1 MISVIFT
8 AMKKLTYY
16 LCCVIGLL
24 YFSLAS
30 AQDIQDDFEGSGTI
44 SSWFGDNCNINTSF
58 ANPFVSGDNTSATVL
73 RYHDIGGTYA
83 NVRFDVAPNFDLT
96 TKNAFSLQI
105 YVPSSGITGAQPNQV
120 SLKLQNGTLA
130 EPWTTQSEIIKPI
143 VLDTWQTVS
152 FNFETD
158 NYINLDPNSPPPIT
172 RTDFSRVVIQVNG
185 EANNDQVLAYLD
197 DVLYFEPT
205 SDDPIYDDLV
215 WSDEFD
221 GTGNIDTN
229 KWHHQII
236 PIINGVDWAN
246 NELQHYTDRPVNSYI
261 EDGKLIIK
269 AYKETYTFN
278 STKEYTSARLNSKF
292 AFTHGRVEVRA
303 KLPSVAGTWPAIW
316 LLGKNINETGAYWQP
331 QFGNT
336 PWPLCGEIDIMEPN
350 IEKTRV
356 LATWHW
362 DSNDGMGYQI
372 NSDEIAVPAS
382 ETTGAFHVYS
392 LEWSPTEMRIYYD
405 NVLVNEMMTVTPF
418 NNEFFI
424 LLNLAMGG
432 NLGGPVDSA
441 FTDDVFEIDYV
452 RVYQETT
459 LSEEEILASKS
470 VLYPNPVQDFLQIK
484 FERPTAQM
492 VRVELYDIN
501 GRIFKNSML
510 ALDGQTLNYDASR
523 LNNGLF
529 FMRIIF
535 DDNTSEVFKFVKQ

>member
-1 MISVIFT
+1 
-8 AMKKLTYY
+8 MKRITYY

-24 YFSLAS
+24 NFSLVN
-30 AQDIQDDFEGSGTI
+30 AQDVQDDFEGSGTI
-44 SSWFGDNCNINTSF
+44 SSWFGDNCDMNTSF
-58 ANPFVSGDNTSATVL
+58 ANPFMSGDNTSATVL
-73 RYHDIGGTYA
+73 RYHDIGGTFA
-83 NVRFDVAPNFDLT
+83 NVRFDAAPNFDLT
-96 TKNAFSLQI
+96 TKNSFSLQI

-120 SLKLQNGTLA
+120 SLKLQDGTLA

-143 VLDTWQTVS
+143 VLDTWQTVT

-158 NYINLDPNSPPPIT
+158 SYINLDPTSPPPIT

-185 EANNDQVLAYLD
+185 EGNNDQVLAFLD

-205 SDDPIYDDLV
+205 SDDPVYDELV

-221 GTGNIDTN
+221 GTGNVDTN
-229 KWHHQII
+229 NWHHQII

-261 EDGKLIIK
+261 EDGKLVIK
-269 AYKETYTFN
+269 ALKETYTFN

-292 AFTHGRVEVRA
+292 AFTHGRVDVRA

-316 LLGKNINETGAYWQP
+316 LLGKNISETGAYWQT
-331 QFGNT
+331 QGFGNT

-350 IEKTRV
+350 IEKTLI

-372 NSDEIAVPAS
+372 NSDNIAVSAS
-382 ETTGAFHVYS
+382 ETTGDFHVYS

-405 NVLVNEMMTVTPF
+405 NVLVNQMMTVTPF

-432 NLGGPVDSA
+432 NLGGTVDPA

-452 RVYQETT
+452 RVYQEST

-470 VLYPNPVQDFLQIK
+470 VLYPNPVQDSLQIK
-484 FERPTAQM
+484 FERPTTQM
-492 VRVELYDIN
+492 VRVELYDVN
-501 GRIFKNSML
+501 GRILKNSML
-510 ALDGQTLNYDASR
+510 AIDGQTLNYDASR
-523 LNNGLF
+523 LTNGLF

-535 DDNTSEVFKFVKQ
+535 DDDTSEVFKFVKQ